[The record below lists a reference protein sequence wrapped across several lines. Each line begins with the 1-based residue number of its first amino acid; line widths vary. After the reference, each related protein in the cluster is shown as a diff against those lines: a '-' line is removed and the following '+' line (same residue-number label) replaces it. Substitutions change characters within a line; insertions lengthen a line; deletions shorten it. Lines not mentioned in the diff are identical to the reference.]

1 MPSNPHLCISH
12 FAKAASAAASL
23 AILFAI
29 PCEAMDGSTW
39 YDNCS
44 KWAYSGK
51 SEVDA
56 APVEKRVA
64 YRQCQIEAAKVWCEL
79 KWEGDATNVRDK
91 LIEQGRTEKEI
102 GDYFYE
108 KLRPYCPL
116 VLPLSSL
123 VRRGPAFL
131 AVKQL
136 EKGGGPGILEQ
147 LMPATRMLNRAFEEQ
162 FPQCTAARK
171 SIGLVGDSQGC
182 FEAWLKAID
191 EGL

>member
-1 MPSNPHLCISH
+1 LKRSLN
-12 FAKAASAAASL
+12 FSAVTKTARGL
-23 AILFAI
+23 QY
-29 PCEAMDGSTW
+29 GSIHECLKFT
-39 YDNCS
+39 
-44 KWAYSGK
+44 
-51 SEVDA
+51 
-56 APVEKRVA
+56 
-64 YRQCQIEAAKVWCEL
+64 QC
-79 KWEGDATNVRDK
+79 
-91 LIEQGRTEKEI
+91 
-102 GDYFYE
+102 
-108 KLRPYCPL
+108 P
-116 VLPLSSL
+116 
-123 VRRGPAFL
+123 FL